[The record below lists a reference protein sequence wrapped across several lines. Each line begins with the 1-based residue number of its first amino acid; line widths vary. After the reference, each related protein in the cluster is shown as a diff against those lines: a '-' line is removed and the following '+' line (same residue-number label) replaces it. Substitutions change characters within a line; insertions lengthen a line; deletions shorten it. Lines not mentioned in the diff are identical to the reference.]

1 MAHSGQYFQQVLTTS
16 SHFVLYNSV
25 FSGKLER
32 LYEIQYSEKITKRLA
47 VGTWKGGYYH
57 CTGHC
62 ECLETRLR
70 SDLKDDQTAIHS
82 HHWCNHDGCPIQ
94 GILRHGFLATFN
106 KKTGHFISP
115 DPSTAKKYGMLKCK
129 KRKVVATFICYC
141 RDVTKQSS
149 VIRHVQRDEFNT
161 AASADKMVANA
172 RPIDITPPPWR
183 DTLDK
188 YFHEI
193 KE

>member
-47 VGTWKGGYYH
+47 V
-57 CTGHC
+57 
-62 ECLETRLR
+62 
-70 SDLKDDQTAIHS
+70 A
-82 HHWCNHDGCPIQ
+82 
-94 GILRHGFLATFN
+94 
-106 KKTGHFISP
+106 GHFISP